1 MEQSKDYFAFI
12 SYKREDEKWAKWL
25 QHKLEH
31 YRLPSNVKKGNVHLP
46 KDLRPVFKDTSE
58 LSSGVLAEEIHAAL
72 ENSQYLI
79 VICSPRAAKSE
90 WVCKEVQTFIDMGRT
105 KEVIPFIVGGKAYA
119 DNPTEECFPTA
130 LRQLHGDQELLGI
143 NINEMGKE
151 AAVIK
156 VIARMLG
163 LKFDMLWQRHQKE
176 KSQRN
181 AVISAA
187 SVFLLTVLIA
197 SAWIWHQNQ
206 QLQQSN
212 RKIQEA
218 QSRFIAE
225 KINSLIEEGDAYTAS
240 LLALAVLP
248 ENISSA
254 NRPYVPE
261 AEYALRQ
268 VACHQSALI
277 KTGEVSLNNVQF
289 TPDGKQIVAVVDS
302 SRVLAWDARTGASLD
317 TLIQMPTDTALTSY
331 DGRTLSIM
339 EGGVIKVSEEQSIFW
354 QESWEESETGVLCAV
369 FSPDNEKIALATG
382 NQQIRILRSRD
393 GKRLQQ
399 TDAHTA
405 DIRTVSFSPD
415 SKYIVTASED
425 KTIKLWR
432 LPLCQDVATLTGHQD
447 KIYCAAFSPD
457 GRLILSASADHTARL
472 WDAET
477 GKCLRTL
484 DEHADEVRYATFSPD
499 GKRVATS
506 SYDKTIK
513 IWDTESG
520 QCLQTLESHK
530 MAVCFADFS
539 KDGKKLVSSSWDTTI
554 KVWDLETGA
563 VLKEWKAYTRGV
575 RSVSFSPDDR
585 YILSSCWTPDFKIW
599 DAATGRLI
607 HHLYGHEKN
616 VNTATFSSNGTTIL
630 TASADGT
637 IKTWEFPTLQELIDR
652 TMERFRNRELT
663 GEERLT
669 YYLE

>member
-1 MEQSKDYFAFI
+1 MEQNKDYFAFI

-31 YRLPSNVKKGNVHLP
+31 YRLPSNVKKGNGHLP

-58 LSSGVLAEEIHAAL
+58 LASGVLAEEIHAAL

-79 VICSPRAAKSE
+79 VICSPRAAQSE
-90 WVCKEVQTFIDMGRT
+90 WVCKEVQTFLDMGRT
-105 KEVIPFIVGGKAYA
+105 KEIIPFIVGGKAYA
-119 DNPTEECFPTA
+119 DNPAEECFPTA

-176 KSQRN
+176 KSRRN

-197 SAWIWHQNQ
+197 SAWIWRQNQ

-248 ENISSA
+248 ENLTSP

-268 VACHQSALI
+268 VACHHSALI
-277 KTGEVSLNNVQF
+277 KTGEVSLNGVRF
-289 TPDGKQIVAVVDS
+289 TPDGKLIVALVDS
-302 SRVLAWDARTGASLD
+302 SRVLAWDAGTGVSLD
-317 TLIQMPTDTALTSY
+317 TLVQIPTDTSLASY

-339 EGGVIKVSEEQSIFW
+339 EGGVIKVSEDRPVFW
-354 QESWEESETGVLCAV
+354 HKSWDESELGVSCAA
-369 FSPDNEKIALATG
+369 FSPDNEEIAIATG
-382 NQQIRILRSRD
+382 NQEIRILRHSD
-393 GKRLQQ
+393 GKLLQQ
-399 TDAHTA
+399 INAHTEN
-405 DIRTVSFSPD
+405 IRTVSFSPD
-415 SKYIVTASED
+415 SKWIVSASED
-425 KTIKLWR
+425 KTIKLWK
-432 LPLCQDVATLTGHQD
+432 LPLSQHAVTLTGHQD

-457 GRLILSASADHTARL
+457 GSLVLSASADHTARL
-472 WDAET
+472 WDAGT

-484 DEHADEVRYATFSPD
+484 EGHTDEVRYAAFSAD

-520 QCLQTLESHK
+520 QCLQTLEGHK

-554 KVWDLETGA
+554 KVWDLETGSIQ
-563 VLKEWKAYTRGV
+563 KDWKAYTRGV

-585 YILSSCWTPDFKIW
+585 YILSTSWTPDFKIW

-607 HHLYGHEKN
+607 NHLDGHKQN
-616 VNTATFSSNGTTIL
+616 VNTATFSSDGTTIL

-637 IKTWEFPTLQELIDR
+637 VKTWVFPTLQDLIDQTR
-652 TMERFRNRELT
+652 EKFWNRELT
-663 GEERLT
+663 GEERQT